1 MPQMNTDSSFAAA
14 VAIKRRSRYLCDFL
28 PDLYLSALICVIC
41 GQKNNLLD
49 KIRSGVVIILCL
61 IFFQPSL
68 AQESVTQETN
78 APGVKWYQVNTP
90 NFRILYPKGFEDQ
103 AQRVANTMETIREP
117 EAKTM
122 GALPKKISIILQN
135 NSSLSNGFVTLAPRR
150 SEFYT
155 MPSQNYN
162 FVGTNDWLSMLSSH
176 EYRHI
181 VQFQRSIT
189 GFNKFFYYVFGQQA
203 VAGLASRQH
212 LNGSGKVTP

>member
-14 VAIKRRSRYLCDFL
+14 VAIKRRSCYLCDFL

-103 AQRVANTMETIREP
+103 AQRVAIQWKQFVSLKR
-117 EAKTM
+117 KRW
-122 GALPKKISIILQN
+122 AL
-135 NSSLSNGFVTLAPRR
+135 
-150 SEFYT
+150 
-155 MPSQNYN
+155 
-162 FVGTNDWLSMLSSH
+162 
-176 EYRHI
+176 
-181 VQFQRSIT
+181 FQR
-189 GFNKFFYYVFGQQA
+189 KYPLFFRTIHPFQWVCNACTKA
-203 VAGLASRQH
+203 VRVLYNAVSEL
-212 LNGSGKVTP
+212 